1 MGDGGGNGGRAFA
14 APANRVTSPSPVFC
28 RQDHAREHRVPLN
41 PQLDTLS
48 DYPFEALRTLLNP
61 VTPRVNDAPIVM
73 SVGEP
78 QHQPPPLL
86 TETLTAHAHE
96 WNKYPPMAGTPELRE
111 AIVAWLARRYRLP
124 SGALDP
130 DRHVLTLAGTK
141 EGLFLL
147 SSLVVPRLK
156 GGFRPVVL
164 VPNPYYLVYNGAA
177 TMAGADAVFLDAT
190 RDNGFMPDL
199 AAIPRETLERT
210 ALFYLCSPANP
221 QGTIASLD
229 YLKQAI
235 ALARRYD
242 FVLAV
247 DECYA
252 EIYDRAPPP
261 GALEACAELGDGFA
275 NVVAFHSLSKRSSA
289 AGLRSGF
296 VAGDPR
302 LIAHFRHL
310 RDYGGCQV
318 PLPIQAAATALWR
331 DEAHVEENRTRY
343 RRKFDI
349 AEAAIG
355 GRFGFY
361 RPQGGFFLWLD
372 VGDGEEAA
380 LRLWREAAVRVLP
393 GGYTARAADG
403 RENPGSRYIRL
414 AIVHEE
420 AILEAA
426 FARIA
431 RVL

>member
-1 MGDGGGNGGRAFA
+1 M
-14 APANRVTSPSPVFC
+14 
-28 RQDHAREHRVPLN
+28 PLN

-61 VTPRVNDAPIVM
+61 VTPVVNDAPILM

-78 QHQPPPLL
+78 QHQPPALL
-86 TETLTAHAHE
+86 AETLAAHAHE
-96 WNKYPPMAGTPELRE
+96 WNKYPPMVGTPELRQ
-111 AIVAWLARRYRLP
+111 AIADWLGRRYHLP
-124 SGALDP
+124 QGALDP
-130 DRHVLTLAGTK
+130 DRHILNLAGTK
-141 EGLFLL
+141 EGLYLV
-147 SSLVVPRLK
+147 SGLVVPRRK
-156 GGFRPVVL
+156 AGRRPVVL

-190 RDNGFMPDL
+190 RENGFMPDL

-221 QGTIASLD
+221 QGTVASAD

-235 ALARRYD
+235 SLARQYD

-252 EIYDRAPPP
+252 EIYDRTPPA
-261 GALEACAELGDGFA
+261 GALEACAALGQGFDQ
-275 NVVAFHSLSKRSSA
+275 VVVFHSLSKRSSA

-302 LIAHFRHL
+302 LIGHFKHL

-331 DEAHVEENRTRY
+331 DEAHVEENRALY

-349 AEAAIG
+349 AEAALA

-361 RPQGGFFLWLD
+361 RPEGGFFLWLD
-372 VGDGEEAA
+372 VGDGEAAA
-380 LRLWREAAVRVLP
+380 LRLWREAAIRGLP
-393 GGYTARAADG
+393 GGYTARASAG
-403 RENPGSRYIRL
+403 RDNPGGRYIRL
-414 AIVHEE
+414 AIVHDEVT
-420 AILEAA
+420 LDTA
-426 FARIA
+426 FARIR